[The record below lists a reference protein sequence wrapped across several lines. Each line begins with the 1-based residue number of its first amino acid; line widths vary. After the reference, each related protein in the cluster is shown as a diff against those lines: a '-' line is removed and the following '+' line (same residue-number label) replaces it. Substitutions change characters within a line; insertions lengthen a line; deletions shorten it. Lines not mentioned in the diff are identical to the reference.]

1 MATRVRMATG
11 RSLLRGVGFLLI
23 VFVAASL
30 HAQTEPAGRAF
41 PEATWP
47 VIITAEVGTQQSLG
61 YLPLHLAAG
70 IGLEKRVGRWM
81 ELDPGINWSPD
92 RTLLT
97 HDGNSVSFQA
107 AGIMW
112 SGLSREIGIT
122 GGFDYTR
129 LWATQFRR
137 GSVSPSL
144 GMAARLHVWSFPAR
158 LYVTYVVPY
167 GGFDVR
173 TGLENARSHGPKVYF
188 EGQVATRL
196 RLGLKVAAYR
206 FLAPGN
212 NPACSMSSPCY
223 GTAVCAGSGV
233 GRWGTAAALV
243 IRLTPRQST
252 EALY

>member
-1 MATRVRMATG
+1 MWVR
-11 RSLLRGVGFLLI
+11 FLVI
-23 VFVAASL
+23 VFAAASL

-47 VIITAEVGTQQSLG
+47 VIITGVVGTQQSLG

-81 ELDPGINWSPD
+81 ELDPGVSWSPD

-112 SGLSREIGIT
+112 SGLSRQIGIA

-129 LWATQFRR
+129 LWTSQFRH

-144 GMAARLHVWSFPAR
+144 GVAARLHAWRFPGR

-173 TGLENARSHGPKVYF
+173 TGLENSRSNGPEVYF

-196 RLGLKVAAYR
+196 RLGLEVAAYR
-206 FLAPGN
+206 FLRQSN
-212 NPACSMSSPCY
+212 NPACSISSPCY
-223 GTAVCAGSGV
+223 GTAVCSGSGV
-233 GRWGTAAALV
+233 GHWGASAALV
-243 IRLTPRQST
+243 IRVTPRQST
-252 EALY
+252 DALY